1 MLRQSGAVVE
11 GVGELAG
18 AVLVPEGGQDGQ
30 AAASVLT
37 DDGRIAADAQ
47 QACFLPRHLAGHL
60 EATRSPA
67 RKPAIAET
75 RATSPR
81 VFMKARRVPAQAAE
95 A

>member
-47 QACFLPRHLAGHL
+47 QACFLPR
-60 EATRSPA
+60 
-67 RKPAIAET
+67 
-75 RATSPR
+75 
-81 VFMKARRVPAQAAE
+81 RVPSMLDSLGVKVFYPTRWR
-95 A
+95 